1 MKLIADAYGSLI
13 SPLIPVP
20 RIPSII
26 ISGLKSKS
34 VELPVTNLTEG
45 IFSSNDQFQLLS
57 SVLILSGVPSKTT
70 ITFAL

>member
-1 MKLIADAYGSLI
+1 M
-13 SPLIPVP
+13 SPVIPVP

-26 ISGLKSKS
+26 ISGLKSKL
-34 VELPVTNLTEG
+34 VELPVINLTEG

-70 ITFAL
+70 VTFAL